1 MTCGSPF
8 AVGATISSPRRFIVY
23 PRIGSGL
30 RISARFCPTLKTS
43 FSNLLVTRFA
53 IRLDNDAAWT
63 LETDLDRDQDI
74 PARAAWRVW
83 DDRVPCADFP
93 CIGSRPWPRT
103 GSVLIRAYRLYARRP
118 ASSCIHSDRAQ
129 RGDFAGH
136 DYLDL
141 SRGRHSQAAPR
152 HAAASADNSCCP
164 RHREADTHRVL
175 TGFDGPGRQTLLP
188 GRGACSIFL
197 VHNCAADQHLEHLVN

>member
-53 IRLDNDAAWT
+53 IRFDNDAAWT

-83 DDRVPCADFP
+83 DNRVSCPNFP
-93 CIGSRPWPRT
+93 CIGSRRWPWT
-103 GSVLIRAYRLYARRP
+103 GAVLIRPNRVYPRRP
-118 ASSCIHSDRAQ
+118 TSSRIDSDRAQ
-129 RGDFAGH
+129 RCAFVGH

-141 SRGRHSQAAPR
+141 PRGRH
-152 HAAASADNSCCP
+152 
-164 RHREADTHRVL
+164 
-175 TGFDGPGRQTLLP
+175 
-188 GRGACSIFL
+188 
-197 VHNCAADQHLEHLVN
+197 

>member
-53 IRLDNDAAWT
+53 IRPDNDAAWT

-83 DDRVPCADFP
+83 DNRFPCFNFPRFGSRRWTRTSAILIRCDRVYP
-93 CIGSRPWPRT
+93 
-103 GSVLIRAYRLYARRP
+103 RRP
-118 ASSCIHSDRAQ
+118 ASSRIDSDRDQ
-129 RGDFAGH
+129 RCAFAGH
-136 DYLDL
+136 DHLDL
-141 SRGRHSQAAPR
+141 PRGRHSQATSR
-152 HAAASADNSCCP
+152 HAIAPADNSCRP
-164 RHREADTHRVL
+164 
-175 TGFDGPGRQTLLP
+175 
-188 GRGACSIFL
+188 
-197 VHNCAADQHLEHLVN
+197 